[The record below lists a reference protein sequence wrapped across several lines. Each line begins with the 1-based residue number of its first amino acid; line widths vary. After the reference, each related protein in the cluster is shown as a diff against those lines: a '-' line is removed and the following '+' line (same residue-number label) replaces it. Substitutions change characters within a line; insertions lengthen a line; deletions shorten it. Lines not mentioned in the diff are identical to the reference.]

1 MIHSINGPLL
11 ILIRSPFSRADNRL
25 RFQTDHHRCRRS
37 VFRPSFGRHRAT
49 TELPAMVDHEP
60 GDGARPLS
68 VFESGAILQYLA
80 EKTGEFLPKDL
91 RGRSR
96 TMAGGSPLVRYS
108 GRIIISA
115 AMLVK
120 IAYAIER

>member
-1 MIHSINGPLL
+1 MQEISFSPEFLATPLN
-11 ILIRSPFSRADNRL
+11 NRI
-25 RFQTDHHRCRRS
+25 
-37 VFRPSFGRHRAT
+37 
-49 TELPAMVDHEP
+49 PAMVDLEP
-60 GDGARPLS
+60 GDGAGPLS

-91 RGRSR
+91 PGRTR

-115 AMLVK
+115 AMLLK

>member
-1 MIHSINGPLL
+1 MFKRTIIDAGDQFFARVSGDTAQQPNP
-11 ILIRSPFSRADNRL
+11 
-25 RFQTDHHRCRRS
+25 C
-37 VFRPSFGRHRAT
+37 
-49 TELPAMVDHEP
+49 MVDLEP
-60 GDGARPLS
+60 GDGAGPLS

-91 RGRSR
+91 PGRTR

-115 AMLVK
+115 AMLLK